1 MKKIEKVMFGIGGAM
16 VLAGAI
22 GLCVGVNMAKKRG
35 RL

>member
-16 VLAGAI
+16 FLAGAI
-22 GLCVGVNMAKKRG
+22 GLYAGINMAKKRG